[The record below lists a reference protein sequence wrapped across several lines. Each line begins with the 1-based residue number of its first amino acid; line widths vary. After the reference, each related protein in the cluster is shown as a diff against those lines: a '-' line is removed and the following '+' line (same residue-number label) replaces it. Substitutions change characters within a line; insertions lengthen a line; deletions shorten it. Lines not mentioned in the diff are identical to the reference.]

1 MLQRLEPA
9 AVEEYSVV
17 DGAIGRG
24 GVVDPVV
31 GAAAEGVSMSPQHAS
46 DGFVTPREVCELH
59 ESTDSLEAPSPV
71 TATTPVARAASPGG
85 KVREPSCHCLQQCTE
100 CVVQRGTGWRQQ
112 QQEKH
117 LEATS
122 TEMHDDFMA
131 LSARALGTPP
141 SSREASP
148 MLQRLKPALKQ
159 QGITTSD
166 SAREALA
173 FLASLQQSSSGDNTG
188 QLAETMCKVVEL
200 ETKLADA
207 EKAGA
212 KHRAELEAQEQ
223 KLLEQSAAQQ
233 AMLLEEMT
241 SAALLAWNERQK
253 EQDAMMIAER
263 EANNRVWQAEVRKKD
278 QLLEVKE
285 VEKARLQLEAA
296 ARVASLET
304 SMQDSRAELS
314 KSNTSQQQQL
324 LVEKKVA
331 DTAAYMKPS

>member
-1 MLQRLEPA
+1 
-9 AVEEYSVV
+9 
-17 DGAIGRG
+17 
-24 GVVDPVV
+24 
-31 GAAAEGVSMSPQHAS
+31 
-46 DGFVTPREVCELH
+46 
-59 ESTDSLEAPSPV
+59 
-71 TATTPVARAASPGG
+71 
-85 KVREPSCHCLQQCTE
+85 
-100 CVVQRGTGWRQQ
+100 
-112 QQEKH
+112 
-117 LEATS
+117 
-122 TEMHDDFMA
+122 
-131 LSARALGTPP
+131 
-141 SSREASP
+141 

-263 EANNRVWQAEVRKKD
+263 EANNRVWQAEVRKRD

-304 SMQDSRAELS
+304 SSMSPRLAHDAFLTPRQVFESPGISMDAYFEWMESGKVSLVEFLAAGGTAELFATFDVDKSGDVDVAELVSLKLADSSLRDCNGNGALVNVADSTPEIKFIKTKLLKHS
-314 KSNTSQQQQL
+314 KGWGGAGQQL
-324 LVEKKVA
+324 
-331 DTAAYMKPS
+331 